1 MKTIGAAINIFFSSN
16 RALTDKLILP
26 KIREN
31 LIKGKPLNF
40 FNKNIGNIPD
50 LLKDIDIF
58 VIYRAEADL
67 ETWFDI

>member
-1 MKTIGAAINIFFSSN
+1 
-16 RALTDKLILP
+16 LTDKLISP

-40 FNKNIGNIPD
+40 FNKNIGNIPN